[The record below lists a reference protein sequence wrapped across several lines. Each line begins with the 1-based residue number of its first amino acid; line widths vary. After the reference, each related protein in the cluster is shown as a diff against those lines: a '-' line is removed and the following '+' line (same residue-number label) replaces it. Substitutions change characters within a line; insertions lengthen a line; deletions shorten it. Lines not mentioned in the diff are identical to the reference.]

1 MKFNVVVLNAKGIEI
16 DRIVVNSN
24 DHVFALLDAEK
35 IFCYKN
41 LNLEHLD
48 SGMFV
53 GSKARD
59 LTVLNQDTLQ
69 EEYYQ
74 FKIAR

>member
-53 GSKARD
+53 GSKVRD
-59 LTVLNQDTLQ
+59 LTVLNKDTLQ

-74 FKIAR
+74 LKIAE

>member
-48 SGMFV
+48 S
-53 GSKARD
+53 
-59 LTVLNQDTLQ
+59 
-69 EEYYQ
+69 
-74 FKIAR
+74 

>member
-1 MKFNVVVLNAKGIEI
+1 MKFNVVVSNVKGKEI
-16 DRIVVNSN
+16 DKIMVNSDN
-24 DHVFALLDAEK
+24 HVFALLDAEK
-35 IFCYKN
+35 VFCYKN

-74 FKIAR
+74 LKIAE